1 MDDLQKSKVRLT
13 HWIDHN
19 LDHLRGYLEVAEL
32 MEQRG
37 LTEAADRIRAGMKL
51 IEGANTEFGKAL
63 AVMAKLGVHDPH
75 AGESHHDHN
84 HHGHSHDHSE

>member
-1 MDDLQKSKVRLT
+1 MDDVQKSKVRLT

-19 LDHLRGYLEVAEL
+19 LDHLRGYGEVAEL

-37 LTEAADRIRAGMKL
+37 LTEAAERVRAGMKL
-51 IEGANTEFGKAL
+51 IEGANTEFSKAL
-63 AVMAKLGVHDPH
+63 AVMAKLGVYDPH